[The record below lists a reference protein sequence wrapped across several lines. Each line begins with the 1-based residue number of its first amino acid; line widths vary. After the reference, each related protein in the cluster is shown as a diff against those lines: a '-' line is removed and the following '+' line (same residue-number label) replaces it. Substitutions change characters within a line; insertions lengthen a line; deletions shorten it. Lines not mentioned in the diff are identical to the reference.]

1 MTQQADRPT
10 PARPPALRIAGT
22 RPAPAARIIATPAPD
37 GRTGAA
43 TDPLIAL
50 AGRAALLD
58 TALLAS
64 SIGAYTTLMVRAGY
78 LYDRIG
84 TPLTAAAL
92 VVTWLTLIMVSGG
105 YEARHLGL
113 GSEEFK
119 RVVIASYMLLAA
131 IGIVSYMVPVISPPL
146 RLVVPSL
153 VMGTLLILLGRWI
166 LRVWLGRQRL
176 TGRFQ
181 QATLI
186 VGDRMRV
193 AELARAFAADPV
205 AGFRVVG
212 TVQPPRAGAADQPG
226 AIEGWLDSV
235 TEWIAAHNV
244 HAVAVAESTA
254 VAPDLLR
261 RLAWRLEGPRVDLLV
276 SPVLSDV
283 AGPRVSVRPAAGLP
297 LLHLDEPSLTGP
309 KRALKRLVDLAIA
322 VPLLVAT
329 APVMA
334 LIAIAIKLDSIGHV
348 LYVSERIGRSGETF
362 RCWKFRTMHVGAD
375 ALRADVIGDP
385 DDDIATRYRE
395 DPRVTGVGRFLRRW
409 SLDELP
415 QLLNIVGGSMS
426 LVGPRPML
434 PEELTL
440 LGTAGNR
447 RHLTKPGLTG
457 LWQISGR
464 KEVSWD
470 DRMRLDLHYIEN
482 WSIALDTVIMAKT
495 AKAVISGRGAY

>member
-1 MTQQADRPT
+1 MTQQADRAGDT
-10 PARPPALRIAGT
+10 PPLRLAGP
-22 RPAPAARIIATPAPD
+22 RPAQARIVATPAPE
-37 GRTGAA
+37 GRAGGA
-43 TDPLIAL
+43 TDPLIVL
-50 AGRAALLD
+50 AGRALLVD
-58 TALLAS
+58 AVLLTT
-64 SIGAYTTLMVRAGY
+64 SIGAYTTFMVRAGY
-78 LYDRIG
+78 LYDRVA

-92 VVTWLTLIMVSGG
+92 VVAWLTLIMANGG
-105 YEARHLGL
+105 YEARRLGL

-119 RVVIASYMLLAA
+119 RVVIASYVLLAA
-131 IGIVSYMVPVISPPL
+131 ISIVSYMLPVISPPL

-166 LRVWLGRQRL
+166 LRVWLGRQREA
-176 TGRFQ
+176 GRFQ

-186 VGDRMRV
+186 VGDRMR
-193 AELARAFAADPV
+193 AAALARAFEDDPV
-205 AGFRVVG
+205 AGFRVIG
-212 TVQPPRAGAADQPG
+212 TVQPPHGAAAGQPG
-226 AIEGWLDSV
+226 AIDGWLDEV
-235 TEWIAAHNV
+235 TDWIAAHNV

-322 VPLLVAT
+322 IPLLVVLS
-329 APVMA
+329 PVLA
-334 LIAIAIKLDSIGHV
+334 AIAIAIKLDSLGHV
-348 LYVSERIGRSGETF
+348 LYVSDRIGRSGEIF
-362 RCWKFRTMHVGAD
+362 RCVKFRTMHVGAD

-385 DDDIATRYRE
+385 DEDIAARYRE

-440 LGTAGNR
+440 LGVAENR

-495 AKAVISGRGAY
+495 AKAVVSGRGAY